1 MSDPV
6 SYQRRLPV
14 LRLDGPPGKSFII
27 HPKTLSTTYLGKKK
41 SEIYIYQQPIHG
53 ERKTI
58 FYFRMNISNTRFV
71 EEAGKMDGREGMRC
85 FLVSLGG

>member
-41 SEIYIYQQPIHG
+41 
-53 ERKTI
+53 ERDLYLSATNKWGAKKI
-58 FYFRMNISNTRFV
+58 FYFLMNISNTWFV
-71 EEAGKMDGREGMRC
+71 EEVRKMDGREGMRC